1 MLHSYKD
8 ALGQKDVLVN
18 QIVKQLRIPFSDQEN
33 LLVQS
38 MRQKKAHSVS
48 KDEADSEANR
58 RIFEILGTDS
68 FALVPLVSKDKV
80 IGVLLADNAI
90 NRKPIEEEDTKL
102 MQIFA
107 HHASTAIESSRL
119 YQRLAEQV
127 NELEEANRR
136 IAEKT
141 QRLLKATKLSV
152 LGEITSQ
159 VAHELRNPVTVIGGF
174 ARSLLKKKEL
184 KISDEEYL
192 RIIAEETDR
201 VERVLNNVLNFT
213 KPGRANLESVDLDEM
228 VDQTLEMMEEEIDS
242 DRITVTRYRQPH
254 LPRVTVNPDQI
265 RQALLNIFRNAIW
278 AMPQGG
284 LLSITTKGES
294 DSAEIEI
301 KDTGFGIPQEH
312 LGGIFDAF
320 FTTKPE
326 SCGLGL
332 TISSEIIKNHGGSI
346 VAQSDKGK
354 GATFSVLLPLKRNQN
369 ESAIEPSSLGEENE
383 KHDLPT
389 QPCPEPSRAEPTADR
404 ISVHSGG
411 G

>member
-228 VDQTLEMMEEEIDS
+228 VDQTLEMMEE
-242 DRITVTRYRQPH
+242 
-254 LPRVTVNPDQI
+254 
-265 RQALLNIFRNAIW
+265 
-278 AMPQGG
+278 
-284 LLSITTKGES
+284 
-294 DSAEIEI
+294 
-301 KDTGFGIPQEH
+301 
-312 LGGIFDAF
+312 
-320 FTTKPE
+320 
-326 SCGLGL
+326 
-332 TISSEIIKNHGGSI
+332 
-346 VAQSDKGK
+346 
-354 GATFSVLLPLKRNQN
+354 
-369 ESAIEPSSLGEENE
+369 
-383 KHDLPT
+383 
-389 QPCPEPSRAEPTADR
+389 
-404 ISVHSGG
+404 
-411 G
+411 